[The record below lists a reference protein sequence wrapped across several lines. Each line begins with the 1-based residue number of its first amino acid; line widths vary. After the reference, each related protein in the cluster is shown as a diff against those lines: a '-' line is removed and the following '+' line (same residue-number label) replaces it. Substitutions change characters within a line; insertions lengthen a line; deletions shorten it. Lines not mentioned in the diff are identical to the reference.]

1 MISKSTRGSE
11 WRKWDLHIHTPASDG
26 TGTAEEIVD
35 TAISK
40 GLSVIAITDHHTTD
54 YIDKVKEAAKDK
66 KLTVISGI
74 EFRSEYGAKSVHF
87 IAYFPEEYN
96 GTKLT
101 SQNLYELILCKLKLS
116 RAEIITKAKSLKSY
130 SSEDK
135 AFHDGI
141 FLLQVNLKEAAELI
155 HSYGGIISVHNGQKS
170 NGLDEEVKHKGTA
183 PKNVRTLDECL
194 GPLKDELMN
203 NYIDIC
209 DLGVSDDDN
218 EREFYL
224 KQFNTPSILASDAH
238 KYEDIGS
245 SFSWIKANPSFEG
258 LKQIIYEPI
267 SRVSLK
273 TEKPEFKNDYQIIDS
288 IEFNNPAMGTQKIE
302 FNQNLNTI
310 IGGRSSGKSILLG
323 CLANIIDP
331 SQKPKENQ
339 DAYNENIKKLI
350 KDASV
355 LWRDGSTET
364 RKIIYYSQSKISEI
378 VRPDEN
384 GISGINKL
392 VNRIVRTDE
401 NKVEL
406 LQAYDKAVIAN
417 RTELVSKI
425 NDFCEIKK
433 QIQEKNDE
441 IRDIGIKKGIQQ
453 EIEKLEKEIE
463 SIKKELKDYLS
474 ASDEQLYKEKVE
486 KLEKLQ
492 ECRKLL
498 TSDIAQYDIA
508 ENSELFT
515 SLDSLLSSFSSL
527 NHDLITKFYELLK
540 EETKEKWVDFI
551 KNQKIEISEKINKVD
566 EKVTEITKSEIFIKG
581 NSFKDNNEVLSK
593 KDSDLQKEKQKKNS
607 IEKIEIE
614 ISKLQESLNNCKNDI
629 FVSFAKYKTLANE
642 LSEKLQMKKKD
653 VEIKANVHLLYKD
666 FFKLVLESINRTKKE
681 NQKYEDYETISPSS
695 REELISNLFDGII
708 NDEIVLKK
716 QFHQVLTDLFSN
728 NYYTIS
734 YDVTYDN
741 DSFEKMSEGKK
752 AFIVLRL
759 LLDFDDSVCPII
771 IDQPEDDLDN
781 RAIYDQLVKYLKEQK
796 KERQIILA
804 THNPNVVVGADA
816 ELVIVANQNG
826 IDSPNQDNIQFEYYG
841 NSIEDTFENKECCT
855 VLLSKGIRE
864 HICEILE
871 GGTAAFQIREK
882 KYGYN
887 VN

>member
-1 MISKSTRGSE
+1 MIKKSTRGSE
-11 WRKWDLHIHTPASDG
+11 WRKWDMHLHSYFTYLNNNFSDISK
-26 TGTAEEIVD
+26 EEYIEKIVD
-35 TAISK
+35 SDIK
-40 GLSVIAITDHHTTD
+40 VVGLTN
-54 YIDKVKEAAKDK
+54 YFN
-66 KLTVISGI
+66 
-74 EFRSEYGAKSVHF
+74 FRNED
-87 IAYFPEEYN
+87 
-96 GTKLT
+96 
-101 SQNLYELILCKLKLS
+101 YELKKDLEEKEIIVFLNLELRLAYQNKDDDCCDFHIIFDNSLQEEQIKMLLSNLDVTLNGQTRKACLLESKSELENSVVELDTLIETLENASLNLKNKYLLGFLS
-116 RAEIITKAKSLKSY
+116 RGKGNSRTSSVYAKIYEKTDFIIH
-130 SSEDK
+130 SSDSEENLL
-135 AFHDGI
+135 HDRE
-141 FLLQVNLKEAAELI
+141 FWLQYKRPLLQ
-155 HSYGGIISVHNGQKS
+155 S
-170 NGLDEEVKHKGTA
+170 
-183 PKNVRTLDECL
+183 
-194 GPLKDELMN
+194 
-203 NYIDIC
+203 
-209 DLGVSDDDN
+209 
-218 EREFYL
+218 
-224 KQFNTPSILASDAH
+224 SDAH
-238 KYEDIGS
+238 AENQIGNK
-245 SFSWIKANPSFEG
+245 FSWIKADTTFEG
-258 LKQIIYEPI
+258 LKQIIYEPESRI
-267 SRVSLK
+267 SLQID
-273 TEKPEFKNDYQIIDS
+273 KPEFKNDYQIIDS
-288 IEFNNPAMGTQKIE
+288 ITFNNNAMGTQKIE
-302 FNQNLNTI
+302 FNQNLNTV

-339 DAYNENIKKLI
+339 DAYNENIRKLI

-355 LWRDGSTET
+355 LWRDGSSET

-453 EIEKLEKEIE
+453 EIEKLEKEID

-498 TSDIAQYDIA
+498 TSDTAQYDIA

-527 NHDLITKFYELLK
+527 NHDEISDFYESLK
-540 EETKEKWVDFI
+540 KETKEKWVDFI
-551 KNQKIEISEKINKVD
+551 KKQKKDIFEKMNKVD
-566 EKVTEITKSEIFIKG
+566 EKIKEITDSEIFIKG

-593 KDSDLQKEKQKKNS
+593 KDSDLQKEKQKNNT
-607 IEKIEIE
+607 IEKIESE

-629 FVSFAKYKTLANE
+629 FVSFSKYKTLANE
-642 LSEKLQMKKKD
+642 LSEKLQMQKKD

-666 FFKLVLESINRTKKE
+666 FFKLVLESINRTRKE

-708 NDEIVLKK
+708 NDEIILKK

-826 IDSPNQDNIQFEYYG
+826 IDSPNQDNLQFEYYG
-841 NSIEDTFENKECCT
+841 NSIEDTFENRECST

>member
-1 MISKSTRGSE
+1 MITKSTRGSE
-11 WRKWDLHIHTPASDG
+11 WRKWDLHVHTPASDG
-26 TGTAEEIVD
+26 TGTPEQIVD

-66 KLTVISGI
+66 NLTVISGI

-116 RAEIITKAKSLKSY
+116 KAEIIAKAKSLKSY
-130 SSEDK
+130 SNEDK
-135 AFHDGI
+135 AFHEGI

-194 GPLKDELMN
+194 GPLKEELMN

-238 KYEDIGS
+238 RYENIGS

-258 LKQIIYEPI
+258 LKQIIYEPVT
-267 SRVSLK
+267 RVSLQ

-288 IEFNNPAMGTQKIE
+288 IEFNNTAMGTQKID

-339 DAYNENIKKLI
+339 DAYNENIRKLI

-355 LWRDGSTET
+355 LWCDGSSET

-453 EIEKLEKEIE
+453 EIEKLEKEID

-498 TSDIAQYDIA
+498 TSDTAQYDIA

-527 NHDLITKFYELLK
+527 NHDEISDFYESLK
-540 EETKEKWVDFI
+540 KETKEKWVDFI
-551 KNQKIEISEKINKVD
+551 KKQKKDIFEKMNKVD
-566 EKVTEITKSEIFIKG
+566 EKIKEITDSEIFIKG

-593 KDSDLQKEKQKKNS
+593 KDSDLQKEKQKNNT
-607 IEKIEIE
+607 IEKIESE

-629 FVSFAKYKTLANE
+629 FVSFSKYKTLANE
-642 LSEKLQMKKKD
+642 LSEKLQMQKKD

-666 FFKLVLESINRTKKE
+666 FFKLVLESINRTRKE

-708 NDEIVLKK
+708 NDEIILKK

-826 IDSPNQDNIQFEYYG
+826 IDSPNQDNLQFEYYG
-841 NSIEDTFENKECCT
+841 NSIEDTFENRECST

>member
-1 MISKSTRGSE
+1 MIKKSTRGSE
-11 WRKWDLHIHTPASDG
+11 WRKWDMHLHSYFTYLNNNFSDISK
-26 TGTAEEIVD
+26 EEYIEKIVD
-35 TAISK
+35 SDIK
-40 GLSVIAITDHHTTD
+40 VVGLTN
-54 YIDKVKEAAKDK
+54 YFN
-66 KLTVISGI
+66 
-74 EFRSEYGAKSVHF
+74 FRNED
-87 IAYFPEEYN
+87 
-96 GTKLT
+96 
-101 SQNLYELILCKLKLS
+101 YELKKDLEEKGIIVFLNLELRLAYQNKDDDCCDFHIIFDNSLQEEQIKMLLSNLDVTLNGQTRKACLLESKSELENSVVELDTLIETLENASLNLKNKYLLGFLS
-116 RAEIITKAKSLKSY
+116 RGKGNSRTSSVYAKIYEKTDFIIH
-130 SSEDK
+130 SSDSEENLL
-135 AFHDGI
+135 HDRE
-141 FLLQVNLKEAAELI
+141 FWLQYKRPLLQ
-155 HSYGGIISVHNGQKS
+155 S
-170 NGLDEEVKHKGTA
+170 
-183 PKNVRTLDECL
+183 
-194 GPLKDELMN
+194 
-203 NYIDIC
+203 
-209 DLGVSDDDN
+209 
-218 EREFYL
+218 
-224 KQFNTPSILASDAH
+224 SDAH
-238 KYEDIGS
+238 AENQIGNK
-245 SFSWIKANPSFEG
+245 FSWIKADTTFEG
-258 LKQIIYEPI
+258 LKQIIYEPESRI
-267 SRVSLK
+267 SLQID
-273 TEKPEFKNDYQIIDS
+273 KPEFKNDYQIIDS
-288 IEFNNPAMGTQKIE
+288 IEFNNNAMGTQKIE
-302 FNQNLNTI
+302 FNQNLNTV

-339 DAYNENIKKLI
+339 DAYNENIRKLI

-355 LWRDGSTET
+355 LWRDGSSET

-417 RTELVSKI
+417 RTELISKI

-453 EIEKLEKEIE
+453 EIEKLEKEID

-498 TSDIAQYDIA
+498 TSDTAQYDIA

-527 NHDLITKFYELLK
+527 NHDEISDFYESLK
-540 EETKEKWVDFI
+540 KETKEKWVDFI
-551 KNQKIEISEKINKVD
+551 KKQKKDIFEKMNKVD
-566 EKVTEITKSEIFIKG
+566 EKIKEITDSEIFIKG

-593 KDSDLQKEKQKKNS
+593 KDSDLQKEKQKNNT
-607 IEKIEIE
+607 IEKIESE

-629 FVSFAKYKTLANE
+629 FVSFSKYKTLANE
-642 LSEKLQMKKKD
+642 LSEKLQMQKKG

-666 FFKLVLESINRTKKE
+666 FFKLVLESINRTRKE

-695 REELISNLFDGII
+695 REELISNLFYGII
-708 NDEIVLKK
+708 NDEIILKK

-826 IDSPNQDNIQFEYYG
+826 IDSPNQDNLQFEYYG
-841 NSIEDTFENKECCT
+841 NSIEDTFENRECNT

>member
-11 WRKWDLHIHTPASDG
+11 WRKWDLHIHTPSSYDYKDK
-26 TGTAEEIVD
+26 TITNEEFINKLFENE
-35 TAISK
+35 ISA
-40 GLSVIAITDHHTTD
+40 VAITDHHVIDVERIKKLQELGADKNITIFPGIEILSDARGSEPIHIIGIFSNTSKID
-54 YIDKVKEAAKDK
+54 YIW
-66 KLTVISGI
+66 
-74 EFRSEYGAKSVHF
+74 
-87 IAYFPEEYN
+87 
-96 GTKLT
+96 
-101 SQNLYELILCKLKLS
+101 SQI
-116 RAEIITKAKSLKSY
+116 KAKTNICKIEGEGKKENEVYCDLSDTVKLIH
-130 SSEDK
+130 DL
-135 AFHDGI
+135 DGI
-141 FLLQVNLKEAAELI
+141 VTI
-155 HSYGGIISVHNGQKS
+155 HAGHKS
-170 NGLDEEVKHKGTA
+170 NSMETIPHTIPHGDAQKNDIAGIVDIFEVAK
-183 PKNVRTLDECL
+183 E
-194 GPLKDELMN
+194 KDVN
-203 NYIDIC
+203 DYKKFVN
-209 DLGVSDDDN
+209 
-218 EREFYL
+218 
-224 KQFNTPSILASDAH
+224 PSIKRSIGKELPIIICSDNH
-238 KYEDIGS
+238 DIKNYEVRQNC
-245 SFSWIKANPSFEG
+245 WIKANLTFEG
-258 LKQIIYEPI
+258 LKQIIYEPED
-267 SRVSLK
+267 RVRVQAD
-273 TEKPEFKNDYQIIDS
+273 KPEQKNDYQIIDS
-288 IEFNNPAMGTQKIE
+288 IVFNNNAMGTQKIE
-302 FNQNLNTI
+302 FNQNLNTV

-339 DAYNENIKKLI
+339 DAYNENIRKLI

-355 LWRDGSTET
+355 LWRDGSSET

-453 EIEKLEKEIE
+453 EIEKLEKEID

-498 TSDIAQYDIA
+498 TSDTAQYDIA

-527 NHDLITKFYELLK
+527 NHDEISDFYESLK
-540 EETKEKWVDFI
+540 KETKEKWVDFI
-551 KNQKIEISEKINKVD
+551 KKQKKDIFEKMNKVD
-566 EKVTEITKSEIFIKG
+566 EKIKEITDSEIFIKG

-593 KDSDLQKEKQKKNS
+593 KDSDLQKEKQKNNS
-607 IEKIEIE
+607 IEKIESE

-629 FVSFAKYKTLANE
+629 FVSFSKYKTLANE
-642 LSEKLQMKKKD
+642 LSEKLQMQKKD

-666 FFKLVLESINRTKKE
+666 FFKLVLESINRTRKE

-695 REELISNLFDGII
+695 REELISNLFYGII
-708 NDEIVLKK
+708 NDEIILKK

-826 IDSPNQDNIQFEYYG
+826 IDSQNQDNLQFEYYG
-841 NSIEDTFENKECCT
+841 NSIEDTFENRECST

-887 VN
+887 EN

>member
-11 WRKWDLHIHTPASDG
+11 WRKWDLHIHTPSSYDYKDK
-26 TGTAEEIVD
+26 TITNEEFINKLVENN
-35 TAISK
+35 ISA
-40 GLSVIAITDHHTTD
+40 VAITDHHIIDIERIKKLQELGLDKDITIFPGIELLSDARGSEPIHIIGIFSNTSKID
-54 YIDKVKEAAKDK
+54 YIWSQLKAKTNICKIEGEGKKENEVYCDLTDTVKLIHDLGGIVTIHAGHKSNSMETIPHTIPHGDAQKNDIAGIVDIFEVAKEKDVADYKKYVNSAIKKSIDKELPIIICSDNHDIK
-66 KLTVISGI
+66 
-74 EFRSEYGAKSVHF
+74 
-87 IAYFPEEYN
+87 N
-96 GTKLT
+96 
-101 SQNLYELILCKLKLS
+101 YELRQNC
-116 RAEIITKAKSLKSY
+116 
-130 SSEDK
+130 
-135 AFHDGI
+135 
-141 FLLQVNLKEAAELI
+141 
-155 HSYGGIISVHNGQKS
+155 
-170 NGLDEEVKHKGTA
+170 
-183 PKNVRTLDECL
+183 
-194 GPLKDELMN
+194 
-203 NYIDIC
+203 
-209 DLGVSDDDN
+209 
-218 EREFYL
+218 
-224 KQFNTPSILASDAH
+224 
-238 KYEDIGS
+238 
-245 SFSWIKANPSFEG
+245 WIKANITFEG
-258 LKQIIYEPI
+258 LKQIIYEPED
-267 SRVSLK
+267 RVRVQAD
-273 TEKPEFKNDYQIIDS
+273 KPEQKNDYQIIDS
-288 IEFNNPAMGTQKIE
+288 IVFNNGAMGNQKIE
-302 FNQNLNTI
+302 FNQNLNTV

-339 DAYNENIKKLI
+339 DAYNENIRKLI

-355 LWRDGSTET
+355 LWRDGSSET

-453 EIEKLEKEIE
+453 EIEKLEKEID

-498 TSDIAQYDIA
+498 TSDTAQYDIA

-527 NHDLITKFYELLK
+527 NHDEISDFYESLK
-540 EETKEKWVDFI
+540 KETKEKWVDFI
-551 KNQKIEISEKINKVD
+551 KKQKKDVFEKMNKVD
-566 EKVTEITKSEIFIKG
+566 EKIKEITDSEIFIKG

-593 KDSDLQKEKQKKNS
+593 KDSDLQKEKQKNNT
-607 IEKIEIE
+607 IEKIESE

-629 FVSFAKYKTLANE
+629 FVSFSKYKTLANE
-642 LSEKLQMKKKD
+642 LSEKLQMQKKD

-666 FFKLVLESINRTKKE
+666 FFKLVLESINRTRKE

-695 REELISNLFDGII
+695 REELISNLFYGII
-708 NDEIVLKK
+708 NDEIILKK

-826 IDSPNQDNIQFEYYG
+826 IDSPNQDNLQFEYYG
-841 NSIEDTFENKECCT
+841 NSIEDTFENKDCDT
-855 VLLSKGIRE
+855 ILLSKGIRE

-871 GGTAAFQIREK
+871 GGNLAFQIREK
-882 KYGYN
+882 KYGYR
-887 VN
+887 VH

>member
-11 WRKWDLHIHTPASDG
+11 WRKWDLHIHTPSSYDYKDK
-26 TGTAEEIVD
+26 TITNEEFINKLVENN
-35 TAISK
+35 ISA
-40 GLSVIAITDHHTTD
+40 VAITDHHIIDIERIKKLQELGLDKDIIIFPGIELLSDARGSEPIHIIGIFSNTSKID
-54 YIDKVKEAAKDK
+54 YIWSQLKAKTNICKIEGEGKKENEVYCDLTDTVKLIHDLGGIVTIHAGHKSNSMETIPHTIPHGDAQKNDIAGIVDIFEVAKEKDVADYKKYVNSAIKKSIDKELPIIICSDNHDIK
-66 KLTVISGI
+66 
-74 EFRSEYGAKSVHF
+74 
-87 IAYFPEEYN
+87 N
-96 GTKLT
+96 
-101 SQNLYELILCKLKLS
+101 YELRQNC
-116 RAEIITKAKSLKSY
+116 
-130 SSEDK
+130 
-135 AFHDGI
+135 
-141 FLLQVNLKEAAELI
+141 
-155 HSYGGIISVHNGQKS
+155 
-170 NGLDEEVKHKGTA
+170 
-183 PKNVRTLDECL
+183 
-194 GPLKDELMN
+194 
-203 NYIDIC
+203 
-209 DLGVSDDDN
+209 
-218 EREFYL
+218 
-224 KQFNTPSILASDAH
+224 
-238 KYEDIGS
+238 
-245 SFSWIKANPSFEG
+245 WIKANITFEG
-258 LKQIIYEPI
+258 LKQIIYEPED
-267 SRVSLK
+267 RVRVQAD
-273 TEKPEFKNDYQIIDS
+273 KPEQKNDYQIIDS
-288 IEFNNPAMGTQKIE
+288 IEFNNNAMGTQKIE
-302 FNQNLNTI
+302 FNQNLNTV

-339 DAYNENIKKLI
+339 DAYNENIRKLI

-355 LWRDGSTET
+355 LWRDGSSET

-453 EIEKLEKEIE
+453 EIEKLEKEID

-498 TSDIAQYDIA
+498 TSDTAQYDIA

-527 NHDLITKFYELLK
+527 NHDEISDFYESLK
-540 EETKEKWVDFI
+540 KETKEKWVDFI
-551 KNQKIEISEKINKVD
+551 KKQKKDVFEKMNKVD
-566 EKVTEITKSEIFIKG
+566 EKIKEITDSEIFIKG

-593 KDSDLQKEKQKKNS
+593 KDSDLQKEKQKNNT
-607 IEKIEIE
+607 IEKIESE

-629 FVSFAKYKTLANE
+629 FVSFSKYKTLANE
-642 LSEKLQMKKKD
+642 LSEKLQMQKKD
-653 VEIKANVHLLYKD
+653 VEIKSNVHLLYKD
-666 FFKLVLESINRTKKE
+666 FFKLVLESINRTRKE

-695 REELISNLFDGII
+695 REELISNLFYGII
-708 NDEIVLKK
+708 NDEIILKK

-826 IDSPNQDNIQFEYYG
+826 IDSLNQDNLQFEYYG
-841 NSIEDTFENKECCT
+841 NSIEDTFENKDCDT
-855 VLLSKGIRE
+855 ILLSKGIRE

-871 GGTAAFQIREK
+871 GGNLAFQIREK
-882 KYGYN
+882 KYGYR
-887 VN
+887 VH